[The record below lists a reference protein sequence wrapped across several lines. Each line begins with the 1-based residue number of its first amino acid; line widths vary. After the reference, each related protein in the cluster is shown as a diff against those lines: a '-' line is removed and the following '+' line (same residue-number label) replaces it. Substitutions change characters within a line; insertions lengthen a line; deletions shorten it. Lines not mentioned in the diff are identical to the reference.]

1 MAISQAAIA
10 DPCLD
15 KLVVNAGFRARTKK
29 SGGGDADDY
38 RTPQGRQELTGCK
51 DGKKLTCD
59 LYKQLFD
66 CKTGILRN
74 VEDRS
79 GKLSIL
85 VDANGGRMRLDYFKK
100 YDNLIGYLLAA
111 RSGNMAQQ
119 LSAQLL
125 LAELNLAAGRIR
137 GSMVVLTSAVT
148 DPATGAPIPATVLH
162 ALTVPPI
169 GANPWRRVTPAD
181 GGVALVQTVVD
192 SSIQQLLRHN
202 NTTAASGNRIYQ
214 RGLMLVLAGVNAGE
228 IIVV

>member
-1 MAISQAAIA
+1 
-10 DPCLD
+10 
-15 KLVVNAGFRARTKK
+15 
-29 SGGGDADDY
+29 
-38 RTPQGRQELTGCK
+38 
-51 DGKKLTCD
+51 
-59 LYKQLFD
+59 
-66 CKTGILRN
+66 
-74 VEDRS
+74 
-79 GKLSIL
+79 
-85 VDANGGRMRLDYFKK
+85 MRLDYFKK